1 MSELEEVS
9 EVVCPDCEGGRL
21 AGVVSREMAMD
32 AGEPSMEG
40 QEVLCATCNG
50 DGFVWDVVE
59 APTQEEKNDGN

>member
-9 EVVCPDCEGGRL
+9 EVVCPDCYGGRL

-40 QEVLCATCNG
+40 QEIPCATCNG
-50 DGFVWDVVE
+50 DGFVWDTVP
-59 APTQEEKNDGN
+59 APMTQEDGA